1 MEAKEKTTQDSEYSL
16 SAVPENERKSYFS
29 LTIIWTGFVFVI
41 TSMMAGGGLTA
52 GLNFREIILA
62 TLIGNL
68 FLSLIAVAVAV
79 IASKTGLTFALMT
92 RYSFGE
98 TGSRIA
104 SFFVPVVNLGWY
116 TIQAATYGHFIAQVF
131 RINGPGELI
140 CMAASAVLMG
150 IFTFKGIRAIAIL
163 GYIAIPA
170 IIFLSMATSIRA
182 VGIAG
187 INGILNYSPA
197 GSLPLSAG
205 ITAVI
210 GTWVLST
217 ATCIADI
224 MRYARSTKEAVAAT
238 LTGLLGGNIF
248 MLLCGAVTS
257 IAVGDS
263 DLTGV
268 LLSMGLIIP
277 CLILMT
283 TNIFTTNASNLYSTS
298 LNLSNA
304 LKTDRKKIIV
314 VLLAVSA
321 LATLTRPYQIDSL
334 FIFLDL
340 LGTIVPP
347 LSGIILSDYFFI
359 HRGHYP
365 GLENTRFA
373 SFNAVPWI
381 TWGISLAL
389 VYLIPFGLPSVNGIL
404 LGGIIY
410 PIIMKIFKTNVTS
423 ALTVEVNYGNEKI

>member
-1 MEAKEKTTQDSEYSL
+1 METKHEKKQDQEFAL
-16 SAVPENERKSYFS
+16 CAVPEEERKSYFS
-29 LTIIWTGFVFVI
+29 LTIVWTGFVFVI
-41 TSMMAGGGLTA
+41 TSMMAGGGLAA
-52 GLNFREIILA
+52 GLDFKNIVLA
-62 TLIGNL
+62 TVGGNV
-68 FLSLIAVAVAV
+68 FLSIIALAVAV
-79 IASKTGLTFALMT
+79 IASSTGLTFALMT
-92 RYSFGE
+92 RFSFGE

-104 SFFVPVVNLGWY
+104 SFFVPIVNLGWY

-131 RINGPGELI
+131 HFGSIGELL
-140 CMAASAVLMG
+140 CMAVSAVVMG
-150 IFTFKGIRAIAIL
+150 IFTFKGIKAITIL

-182 VGIAG
+182 VNIAG
-187 INGILNYSPA
+187 LDGILHHVPVSPIPIA
-197 GSLPLSAG
+197 TG

-210 GTWVLST
+210 GTWILST
-217 ATCIADI
+217 STCIADI

-268 LLSMGLIIP
+268 LLSMGLIVP

-304 LKTDRKKIIV
+304 LKTDRQKIII
-314 VLLAVSA
+314 VLLALSA

-334 FIFLDL
+334 FAFLDL
-340 LGTIVPP
+340 LGTVIPP
-347 LSGIILSDYFFI
+347 LAGIILSDFFLI
-359 HRGHYP
+359 HHGRYP
-365 GLENTRFA
+365 KLEETHFIA
-373 SFNAVPWI
+373 FNVIPWV
-381 TWGISLAL
+381 TWGIALAA
-389 VYLIPFGLPSVNGIL
+389 VYLIPAGLPSLNGIL
-404 LGGIIY
+404 IGGILY
-410 PIIMKIFKTNVTS
+410 PIFMKLTKTRVTTSS
-423 ALTVEVNYGNEKI
+423 AEV